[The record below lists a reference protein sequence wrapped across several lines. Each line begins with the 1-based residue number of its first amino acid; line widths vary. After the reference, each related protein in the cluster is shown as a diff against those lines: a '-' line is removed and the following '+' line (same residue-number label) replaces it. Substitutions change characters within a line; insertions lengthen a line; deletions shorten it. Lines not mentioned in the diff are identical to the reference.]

1 MRSDSIDTQRHLV
14 ITDGRRYNIEIV
26 ENRDK

>member
-1 MRSDSIDTQRHLV
+1 MRSDSIDTQIYLV
-14 ITDGRRYNIEIV
+14 IIYGRRYNIEIV

>member
-14 ITDGRRYNIEIV
+14 IIYGRRYNIEIV